1 MRAIISALTDL
12 SGKKVN
18 NNIELRDFKPLI
30 GKILLELK
38 SIIK

>member
-1 MRAIISALTDL
+1 MQVITSVLTDL
-12 SGKKVN
+12 KGKKVS
-18 NNIELRDFKPLI
+18 NNIELRDFKPII